1 MARARRKFPPKRKK
15 ERRERRRQA
24 GPTPERMAKHKLL
37 TGRKH
42 ANSDDASE
50 NPLALLHKHGII
62 TDMQKSAGQAFGQLS
77 FKFRQQLI
85 RTNDTPAYARV
96 LVANGSVA
104 NPTEMIEA
112 RQEEEQ
118 EFYYAMSDKLE
129 KAGRMAVDE
138 VRWIAC
144 SREQVDPEQLHR
156 VFRPWAIKEI
166 FTKQPLNF
174 WDTRHRA
181 AFQAGLNALIGK

>member
-1 MARARRKFPPKRKK
+1 MARKARKFPPKKK
-15 ERRERRRQA
+15 QARRESRRQD
-24 GPTPERMAKHKLL
+24 GPTPERAAKHLALAK
-37 TGRKH
+37 RKH

-50 NPLALLHKHGII
+50 NPIALLHAHGVIN
-62 TDMQKSAGQAFGQLS
+62 DMQKSTLQNFGHLS
-77 FKFRQQLI
+77 FKFKQQLI

-96 LVANGSVA
+96 HVANGSIA

-118 EFYYAMSDKLE
+118 EFYYSMSDRLDR
-129 KAGRMAVDE
+129 AGCMAGEE
-138 VRWIAC
+138 VRWVAC

-156 VFRPWAIKEI
+156 VFRSWAIKEI

-181 AFQAGLNALIGK
+181 AFQAGVNALTGK